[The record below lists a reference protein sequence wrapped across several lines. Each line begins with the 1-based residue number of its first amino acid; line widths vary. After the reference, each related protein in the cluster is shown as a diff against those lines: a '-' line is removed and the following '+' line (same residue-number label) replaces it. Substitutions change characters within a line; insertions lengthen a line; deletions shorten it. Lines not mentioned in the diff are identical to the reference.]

1 MKVFYSRPGCSLCDK
16 AEILLQEAGIPYE
29 KIDISNHPELEA
41 EFGWEIPVLLDGDQ
55 VLLKGIF
62 VQDDVKELRE

>member
-16 AEILLQEAGIPYE
+16 AEVLLQQAGIQYE
-29 KIDISNHPELEA
+29 KKDISNDVELEA
-41 EFGWEIPVLLDGDQ
+41 AFGWEIPVLLEGDR

-62 VQDDVKELRE
+62 VLDDVMELRE